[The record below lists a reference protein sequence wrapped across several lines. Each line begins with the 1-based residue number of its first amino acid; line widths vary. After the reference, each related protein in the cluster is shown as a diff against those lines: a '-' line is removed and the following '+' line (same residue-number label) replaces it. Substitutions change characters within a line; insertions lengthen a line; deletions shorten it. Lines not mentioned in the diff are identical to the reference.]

1 MHSFRKHFIFTTSY
15 LLLFAITVS
24 AYSCIHSNRKFYKT
38 HTGKV
43 ITVLDNY
50 IILEKYKGKKPPKN
64 NYIKLFGDYGGGD
77 IRLFFKENDSILI
90 FRRGDENSIDIVLD
104 QNKYNIKTF
113 YNTWEEIQE
122 FKKKI
127 SFSDPHVKYEFSYSS
142 YDKYVTV
149 SECMDDV
156 VYIRHYGCPPFYH
169 ESVYSRYDQE
179 LNQLYQQY

>member
-1 MHSFRKHFIFTTSY
+1 MKKRILIKEIFSFALFTLIIFLS
-15 LLLFAITVS
+15 
-24 AYSCIHSNRKFYKT
+24 SCSSNKDNRYYYTT
-38 HTGKV
+38 HTGKC
-43 ITVLDNY
+43 ITTLDNY
-50 IILEKYKGKKPPKN
+50 IILKKYKGKTPPRN
-64 NYIKLFGDYGGGD
+64 NYIRLIGDYGGGD

-149 SECMDDV
+149 SECIDDA

-169 ESVYSRYDQE
+169 ESVYSRYDKE
-179 LNQLYQQY
+179 LNRLYQQY